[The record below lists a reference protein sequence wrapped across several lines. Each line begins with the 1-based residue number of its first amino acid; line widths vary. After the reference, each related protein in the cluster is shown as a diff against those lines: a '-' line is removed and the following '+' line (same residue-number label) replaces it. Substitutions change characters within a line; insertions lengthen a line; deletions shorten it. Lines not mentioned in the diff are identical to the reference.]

1 MSVTGVAP
9 ARGGSGGSGGGAWRG
24 FAHVSAL
31 TRRNLLQIKADPD
44 SLFDILLMPVIYTVL
59 FVYVFGGAVAGSQKE
74 YVQYVM
80 PGLMAMMA
88 VNIAM
93 TAGVGINSDFK
104 TGVMDRL
111 RSLPIHRASVLS
123 AKVVVECG
131 RMAAATAVLLGV
143 AFLLG
148 MEVPGGPL
156 GLLGAVGLTGLFGV
170 ALLWVS
176 VLLGLALKSPQA
188 VQGLGMVA
196 VLPLQFGSSVFAP
209 TATMP
214 GWLQAFTDVNPLS
227 NLADGCRALINTG
240 SASTGTVLTA
250 VGWSLGVMLVTVPA
264 AVSLFGRSGR

>member
-1 MSVTGVAP
+1 MSAVGAVP
-9 ARGGSGGSGGGAWRG
+9 GRRGGALSGLR
-24 FAHVSAL
+24 HVSAL

-59 FVYVFGGAVAGSQKE
+59 FVYVFGGAVAGSQEE

-80 PGLMAMMA
+80 PGLMSMMA

-93 TAGVGINSDFK
+93 TAGVGINSDFR
-104 TGVMDRL
+104 TGVMDRF
-111 RSLPIHRASVLS
+111 RSLPINRASVLS

-131 RMAAATAVLLGV
+131 RMAGATVVLLGM

-148 MEVPGGPL
+148 MRLPGGVL
-156 GLLGAVGLTGLFGV
+156 GLLGAVGLTGLFGM

-176 VLLGLALKSPQA
+176 VLLGLALKTPQA

-196 VLPLQFGSSVFAP
+196 VLPLQFGSSIFAP
-209 TATMP
+209 TSTMP

-227 NLADGCRALINTG
+227 VLADGCRTLVNTG
-240 SASTGTVLTA
+240 SASTGVVLIT
-250 VGWSLGVMLVTVPA
+250 VGWSAGILLAAVPA
-264 AVSLFGRSGR
+264 SIALFGRAGR